1 MKLDQIADE
10 ASLFYSERRDQV
22 RALEEAIRNGR
33 SKRPLTDLESRRG
46 RLPAA
51 NKIAHALFLIAQ
63 RRDELPADLVAEIE
77 RDDA

>member
-1 MKLDQIADE
+1 MKLVQIADE
-10 ASLFYSERRDQV
+10 ASLFFSERRDQV

-33 SKRPLTDLESRRG
+33 SKRPVADLESRRG

-51 NKIAHALFLIAQ
+51 KKIARALFLIAQ

>member
-1 MKLDQIADE
+1 MRLDQIADE
-10 ASLFYSERRDQV
+10 AKLFYAERRDNL

-33 SKRPLTDLESRRG
+33 SKRPVTDLESRRG

-51 NKIAHALFLIAQ
+51 KSVARAMLLIAQ
-63 RRDELPADLVAEIE
+63 RRDELPADLVADIE